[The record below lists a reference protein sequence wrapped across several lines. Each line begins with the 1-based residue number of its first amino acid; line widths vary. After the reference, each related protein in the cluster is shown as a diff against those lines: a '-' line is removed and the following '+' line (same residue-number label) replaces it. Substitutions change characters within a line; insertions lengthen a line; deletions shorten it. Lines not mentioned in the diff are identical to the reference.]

1 MKLLQLENSS
11 AQRIYDD
18 YIVRCKKSLR
28 ILSKEDEEDCL
39 LEINSY
45 IYEYLD
51 ANKEN
56 GKDIVENLLNI
67 LERIGTPE
75 ETFKELIA
83 SKKLRQAVK
92 TFNPKVLM
100 QALFLN
106 IQSGF
111 IYILLSI
118 LYLILTAFPILI
130 ILKLVKPQNTGLY
143 VGFNSFFFGFTD
155 SRNDVT
161 EVLGNWF
168 IPTSIISAIVLY
180 FLILFI
186 LQTKKKNNDTS
197 VIQINC

>member
-18 YIVRCKKSLR
+18 YIVRCKKSLK
-28 ILSKEDEEDCL
+28 ILSEEDKEDSL

-45 IYEYLD
+45 IYEYLT

-56 GKDIVENLLNI
+56 DKDAVENLLNI
-67 LERIGTPE
+67 LDRIGIPE

-83 SKKLRQAVK
+83 SKKITQAVK

-106 IQSGF
+106 IQNGF
-111 IYILLSI
+111 IYVILSI
-118 LYLILTAFPILI
+118 LFLFLAAFPILI
-130 ILKLVKPQNTGLY
+130 VLKLFKPNSIGLY
-143 VGFNSFFFGFTD
+143 VSYHSFFFGFANPTN
-155 SRNDVT
+155 RGT
-161 EVLGNWF
+161 ELLGNGF
-168 IPTSIISAIVLY
+168 IPVSIITTAFIY

-186 LQTKKKNNDTS
+186 LKTKR
-197 VIQINC
+197 QINNTELLR

>member
-18 YIVRCKKSLR
+18 YIVRCKKSLK
-28 ILSKEDEEDCL
+28 ILSEEDKEDSL

-45 IYEYLD
+45 IYEYLT

-56 GKDIVENLLNI
+56 DKDAVENLLNI
-67 LERIGTPE
+67 LDRIGIPE

-83 SKKLRQAVK
+83 SKKISQAVK

-106 IQSGF
+106 IQNGF
-111 IYILLSI
+111 IYIILSI
-118 LYLILTAFPILI
+118 LFLFLAAFPVLI
-130 ILKLVKPQNTGLY
+130 VLKLIKPNDIGLF
-143 VGFNSFFFGFTD
+143 VGNHSFFFGFAD
-155 SRNDVT
+155 SKNGT
-161 EVLGNWF
+161 ELLGNGF
-168 IPTSIISAIVLY
+168 IPVSIIATAVIY

-186 LQTKKKNNDTS
+186 LKTKR
-197 VIQINC
+197 QINNTELLK

>member
-18 YIVRCKKSLR
+18 YIVRCKKSLK
-28 ILSKEDEEDCL
+28 ILSEEDKEDCL

-45 IYEYLD
+45 IYEYLT

-56 GKDIVENLLNI
+56 DKDAVANLLNI
-67 LERIGTPE
+67 LDRIGIPE

-83 SKKLRQAVK
+83 SKKISQAVK

-106 IQSGF
+106 IQNGF
-111 IYILLSI
+111 IYIILSI
-118 LYLILTAFPILI
+118 LFLFLSAFPVLI
-130 ILKLVKPQNTGLY
+130 VLKLIKPNDIGLF
-143 VGFNSFFFGFTD
+143 VGNHSFFFGFAD
-155 SRNDVT
+155 SKNGT
-161 EVLGNWF
+161 ELLGNGF
-168 IPTSIISAIVLY
+168 IPVSIIATAVIY

-186 LQTKKKNNDTS
+186 LKTKR
-197 VIQINC
+197 QINNTELLK

>member
-18 YIVRCKKSLR
+18 YIVRCKKSLK
-28 ILSKEDEEDCL
+28 ILSEEDKEDSL

-45 IYEYLD
+45 IYEYLT

-56 GKDIVENLLNI
+56 DKDAVENLLNI
-67 LERIGTPE
+67 LDRIGIPE

-83 SKKLRQAVK
+83 SKKISQAVK

-106 IQSGF
+106 IQNGF
-111 IYILLSI
+111 IYIILSI
-118 LYLILTAFPILI
+118 LFLFLSAFPVLI
-130 ILKLVKPQNTGLY
+130 VLKLIKPNDIGLF
-143 VGFNSFFFGFTD
+143 VGNHSFFFGFAD
-155 SRNDVT
+155 SKNGT
-161 EVLGNWF
+161 ELLGNGF
-168 IPTSIISAIVLY
+168 IPVSIIATAVIY

-186 LQTKKKNNDTS
+186 LKTKR
-197 VIQINC
+197 QINNTELLK